1 MLPSTSRVITE
12 AANNTK
18 NSNSLLPTQRK
29 RGLFLHSLVFVVT
42 TRGRTAGHLSPHT
55 PLHSDTPCITRDQ
68 KKIEPGECFHLQP

>member
-29 RGLFLHSLVFVVT
+29 RDQQIGVILLFGVLCSC
-42 TRGRTAGHLSPHT
+42 GH
-55 PLHSDTPCITRDQ
+55 DVEVR
-68 KKIEPGECFHLQP
+68 